1 MLVGAGGVGA
11 AGSVVLVC
19 APPLLLTVTPGP
31 TWVVDDVVPDV
42 DVAPAVAVPVAVD
55 VDPAPVVDEPL
66 SVVVVV
72 DVPVL
77 GGADAD
83 ELDSVLVAEL
93 SCDVDAALEVSAVA
107 TPGEATTITPIPKAA
122 ARAPTRPT
130 WRP

>member
-1 MLVGAGGVGA
+1 MLVGAGGVDA

-55 VDPAPVVDEPL
+55 VDPTPVVDEPL

-93 SCDVDAALEVSAVA
+93 SCDVDDVLEVSALA
-107 TPGEATTITPIPKAA
+107 RPGEVTTITPIPNAA
-122 ARAPTRPT
+122 ANAPTRPI
-130 WRP
+130 